1 MSLNHQ
7 VKTVLW
13 WCYLH
18 TEFPATPAH
27 ILKTTITDQQI
38 IDQFDK
44 AATAPKHKPRST
56 GGEPQLTGPT
66 STTAEPGTKPTKPK
80 PTRFD
85 L

>member
-44 AATAPKHKPRST
+44 ASHRAQAQALMEQDPAVQAIQQHFGATWD
-56 GGEPQLTGPT
+56 
-66 STTAEPGTKPTKPK
+66 AESIA
-80 PTRFD
+80 
-85 L
+85 LNA

>member
-13 WCYLH
+13 RRYLH

-27 ILKTTITDQQI
+27 ILKTTITNQQI

-44 AATAPKHKPRST
+44 ASHRTQAQAQAQAQAEIDRWGTAVNWTNFHHS
-56 GGEPQLTGPT
+56 
-66 STTAEPGTKPTKPK
+66 GTWHETH
-80 PTRFD
+80 
-85 L
+85 